1 MTDTRARAA
10 ERTVASAAPPLAAI
24 PVFAALGLLV
34 AVAPAV
40 VVAQPARPSAAEWAD
55 RVMSVRS
62 VVGGERPIWSPDGKQ
77 IAFASSL
84 MGGGIWSVAPT
95 GGFPRR
101 LAPDIGGAG
110 HFLAS
115 QQVSWSPKGDCLAY
129 VSDKGGTTEIWLW
142 YAADGREVRLTNLG
156 ARVNSMAWSPDGR
169 WVAFASDRF
178 GNYDV
183 WKVAATGGVP
193 ERLTTDTL
201 HEGFPAWTPDA
212 QSILFVQLDNPWM
225 NHDVIAMRSDGQSRR
240 RVVRDTDFFDY
251 GSGETFGYPLISPD
265 GKRVAFRSQRN
276 GWLNYWTVAIAG
288 GAPTPVAAAAADQ
301 SEARWSPDGTRIAY
315 VENHNGTHD
324 LRVVAATGGT
334 PQVLVAPSLGVVANP
349 DWSPDGT
356 RVSYTLATPTAAA
369 DLFVV
374 PAAGG
379 TPIQLTA
386 SAAGGNVE
394 QDLIAPRKIAYK
406 SFDGREIAAYLYA
419 PRDAQPGQRFP
430 GILFIHGGP
439 TAQFNDTFQ
448 QQVQFFVRMGY
459 VLLLPNVRGS
469 SGYGRAFEMANN
481 KDWGHGDLKDVLAGV
496 DYLKALPYVNAAKM
510 GITGTSYGGFL
521 TPAAVAWAPGVFQAA
536 IAASGYPDRV
546 KFVQEGEV
554 RHIKQLDYEFGPYKG
569 NEAVYRRNSPF
580 FWIKDIR
587 TPMFLLNGEGK
598 FPGSPQMKDFAAEME
613 RQYKPF
619 QYKAYP
625 GENYY
630 VRGAANTRRMLQDM
644 LEFFD
649 RYLQDDV
656 ARTPHPSQT
665 GPVSQTR

>member
-1 MTDTRARAA
+1 M
-10 ERTVASAAPPLAAI
+10 
-24 PVFAALGLLV
+24 
-34 AVAPAV
+34 APALV
-40 VVAQPARPSAAEWAD
+40 TAQSSARPSAGEWAD

-62 VVGGERPIWSPDGKQ
+62 VVGGEGPIWSPDGKQ
-77 IAFASSL
+77 IVFASSL
-84 MGGGIWSVAPT
+84 MGGGLWSVAPE

-101 LAPDIGGAG
+101 LAQDIGGAG

-115 QQVSWSPKGDCLAY
+115 QQVSWSPKGDRLAY
-129 VSDKGGTTEIWLW
+129 VSDKGGTTEVWLW
-142 YAADGREVRLTNLG
+142 HVADGREVRLTNLG
-156 ARVNSMAWSPDGR
+156 ARVNSMAWSPDGQSI
-169 WVAFASDRF
+169 AFASDRF

-183 WKVAATGGVP
+183 WKIAVRGGVP

-201 HEGFPAWTPDA
+201 HEGFPAWTPDG
-212 QSILFVQLDNPWM
+212 QSILYVQLDGRWM
-225 NHDVIAMRSDGQSRR
+225 NHDVIAMRSDGQARR
-240 RVVRDTDFFDY
+240 RVVSDTDFFDY

-265 GKRVAFRSQRN
+265 GKRVAFRSQRS
-276 GWLNYWTVAIAG
+276 GWINYWTVPIEG
-288 GAPTPVAAAAADQ
+288 GAPTRIAAASADQ

-315 VENHNGTHD
+315 VENHNGTND
-324 LRVVAATGGT
+324 LRIVPAAGGA
-334 PQVLVAPSLGVVANP
+334 PQVLVAPAMGVVANP

-356 RVSYTLATPTAAA
+356 RVSYTFASPTAAA
-369 DLFVV
+369 DVFVV
-374 PAAGG
+374 PV
-379 TPIQLTA
+379 
-386 SAAGGNVE
+386 AGGNPVQLTTSTPPGNVE
-394 QDLIAPRKIAYK
+394 RDLVTPRKITYK
-406 SFDGREIAAYLYA
+406 TFDGTVINAYLYA
-419 PRDAQPGQRFP
+419 PREVQPGQRFP

-469 SGYGRAFEMANN
+469 SGYGRAFEKANN

-521 TPAAVAWAPGVFQAA
+521 TPAAAVWAPGVFQAA

-546 KFVQEGEV
+546 KFVQEGEI

-569 NEAVYRRNSPF
+569 NEHVYRRNSPF
-580 FWIKDIR
+580 YWIKDIR

-630 VRGAANTRRMLQDM
+630 VRSPANTRRMLQDM

-649 RYLQDDV
+649 RYLKDDAV
-656 ARTPHPSQT
+656 RTAASAGDGDTARIPKRASAGRDASQ
-665 GPVSQTR
+665 P